1 MEGFT
6 TRRVTVGLDPDVNLF
21 IGPVLIF
28 GAVLDTGDPETANV
42 HVGLVSAVKVDIQ
55 GVLLGAGMGVAAL

>member
-6 TRRVTVGLDPDVNLF
+6 TRRVTVSLDPDVNLF

-28 GAVLDTGDPETANV
+28 GAVLDTGDPEIANV
-42 HVGLVSAVKVDIQ
+42 DVGLVSAVKVDIQ
-55 GVLLGAGMGVAAL
+55 GVLLGAGMGIAAL